1 MAEHGLSEQDY
12 AAVAD
17 WRATDRF
24 SDREK
29 AAIEYAE
36 LFVSDHLAM
45 DDSFWRRFREHWSD
59 SEVIDLTVLVGSFLA
74 NGRALRVL
82 EPEHTCDLRI

>member
-1 MAEHGLSEQDY
+1 M
-12 AAVAD
+12 AD

-59 SEVIDLTVLVGSFLA
+59 SEIIDLTVLVGSFLA

-82 EPEHTCDLRI
+82 EPKHNCDLRI